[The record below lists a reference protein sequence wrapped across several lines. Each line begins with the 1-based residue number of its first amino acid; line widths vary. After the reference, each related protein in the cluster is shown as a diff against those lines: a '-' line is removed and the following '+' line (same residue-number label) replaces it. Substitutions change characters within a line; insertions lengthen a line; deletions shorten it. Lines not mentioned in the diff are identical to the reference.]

1 MAIDPTTGIDP
12 NASTS
17 LGFAQSGSSPSWA
30 AGNPFLGQNNPY
42 LNSQINSTMSDMAR
56 NYNLLA
62 APQSATS
69 MANSGSFGNSG
80 LDQMNQNQLL
90 NQQQA
95 MGQTAN
101 NMRSQD
107 YNNQQQMYQ
116 WDQGFN
122 ANNYQNAFN
131 NNLNTANASMGLLG
145 QANTANQND
154 ITNSTN
160 VQNTPMN
167 YYQQFSNSANA
178 AGGMGQTATVQM
190 PSNSLVGALGGWS
203 LGAGLLNSYNKA
215 KTPTTTQ

>member
-1 MAIDPTTGIDP
+1 MADT
-12 NASTS
+12 N
-17 LGFAQSGSSPSWA
+17 LGFNGSGQSPSWA
-30 AGNPFLGQNNPY
+30 AGNPFLGQDNPY
-42 LNSQINSTMSDMAR
+42 LQKTIDSTMNDMSR

-62 APQSATS
+62 APRSASS
-69 MANSGSFGNSG
+69 MAKSGSFGNSG

-101 NMRSQD
+101 NMRMQD
-107 YNNQQQMYQ
+107 YGNQQGMYQ

-131 NNLNTANASMGLLG
+131 NNLNTAKATMGLLG
-145 QANTANQND
+145 QANNANQSD

-167 YYQQFSNSANA
+167 YYQNFSNMANA
-178 AGGMGQTATVQM
+178 AGGQGTTQTTQM
-190 PSNSLVGALGGWS
+190 PGNQLLGALGGWS
-203 LGAGLLNSYNKA
+203 LGSSIAKA
-215 KTPTTTQ
+215 YGG